1 MATHLDLEEQEQL
14 DQLKHFW
21 KRWGNLISWALI
33 VVLGAYAAWN
43 GWHYWQ
49 RQQASQSAVLYD
61 TVERAAL
68 AADLPLLERSLADI
82 QDKFGRTTFAHQAA
96 LMAARTFQDKA
107 QTDKARTA
115 LSWVVDK
122 ASDPGLVALARLRLA
137 ALAIEA
143 KSLDQARQAL
153 SGSFAPAF
161 EPLVADRLGDIAL
174 LQDKRSEA
182 RDLYLKAWKGMDA
195 RGDYRALIEVK
206 LAALGVNPAAQ
217 EKKQ

>member
-1 MATHLDLEEQEQL
+1 MN
-14 DQLKHFW
+14 F
-21 KRWGNLISWALI
+21 
-33 VVLGAYAAWN
+33 
-43 GWHYWQ
+43 
-49 RQQASQSAVLYD
+49 RQAGRD
-61 TVERAAL
+61 P
-68 AADLPLLERSLADI
+68 ADLPLLERSLADI

-115 LSWVVDK
+115 LNWVVDK

-143 KSLDQARQAL
+143 KALDQARQAL

-182 RDLYLKAWKGMDA
+182 REQYLKAWKGMDA

-206 LAALGVNPAAQ
+206 LAALGVDPAAQ